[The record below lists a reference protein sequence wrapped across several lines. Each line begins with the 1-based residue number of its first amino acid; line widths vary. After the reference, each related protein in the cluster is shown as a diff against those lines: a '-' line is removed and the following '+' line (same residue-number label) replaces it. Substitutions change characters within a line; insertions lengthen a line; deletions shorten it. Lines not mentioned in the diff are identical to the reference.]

1 MSGKSKARP
10 EEARKGWKER
20 EKQAQRWA
28 IGPFFVLLLSVAES
42 LTPFAN
48 ARYVRELKTP
58 ALAQGRAGRHLRTC
72 NPLVICPTA
81 LEGNG
86 LISGHL
92 FLSFSVVAHD
102 LLLIHVHLPQYSI
115 EKHHME
121 SPSETSKAG
130 QHSHTT
136 HIAGVQRGVSRSG
149 RPTIAWNMATR
160 GLTTTAI
167 FTGTHITP
175 KHPD

>member
-1 MSGKSKARP
+1 MSGRSKARP

-28 IGPFFVLLLSVAES
+28 IGPFNVLLLSVAES

-48 ARYVRELKTP
+48 ARY
-58 ALAQGRAGRHLRTC
+58 GRAGRHLRTC

-92 FLSFSVVAHD
+92 FLSFPVVAHD

-130 QHSHTT
+130 QHPHTT
-136 HIAGVQRGVSRSG
+136 HIAGVQRGVSKSG
-149 RPTIAWNMATR
+149 RPTLAWNMATR
-160 GLTTTAI
+160 DLTTAAI
-167 FTGTHITP
+167 FTCTHITP